1 MLPKKIIER
10 KVNTLQKK
18 VEEKKTPF
26 EPILNK
32 KITKNFKLESKKST
46 LEKNTLEITQLE
58 RDMKSIII
66 TKLSNTITAKVLT
79 DIFSKCGP
87 IENIQ
92 FKWIDMARG
101 IHTKRVDIEFK
112 TNEARENALKMD
124 QMLLKG
130 YPITIKHKAKYI
142 AFVSGLPE
150 KISPYLESFFSE
162 CGRCKV
168 YREKPGTAYVQFRSI
183 ISLDQAISFSDTK
196 IFENTIKVIN
206 ISLFGAIP
214 EMGSK
219 KIAPVPEVEEIPK
232 SIPKKKVES
241 EEEESSSEEE
251 SSEEESSDEESS
263 EEEIPKSIP
272 KKKVSKVESS
282 SEEEESSSGES
293 SSEEEIPKSTKKKV
307 VSKVESSSEE
317 EESSSEEEESSSE
330 EEESSSD
337 EESSEEEIPKST
349 KKRTLGGA
357 EEPKTKIQKTN
368 NGPKQQDELK
378 KKELELKK
386 KELELKKKELEL
398 KMKEMK
404 IKENELK
411 KKEEDL
417 KIKEKKLEK

>member
-124 QMLLKG
+124 QMLLQG

-317 EESSSEEEESSSE
+317 EESSSEEE
-330 EEESSSD
+330 
-337 EESSEEEIPKST
+337 SSEEEIPKST